1 MDPTLLP
8 EPNHVVLNHTFTL
21 SIRVSILSLS
31 AVLML
36 HSTVV
41 SVLNTAMLQK
51 LLSIEHTTL
60 NVFHW

>member
-31 AVLML
+31 AILML
-36 HSTVV
+36 HSTVD
-41 SVLNTAMLQK
+41 SVLNTAMLQ
-51 LLSIEHTTL
+51 LLFCIEHTTL
-60 NVFHW
+60 NVFH